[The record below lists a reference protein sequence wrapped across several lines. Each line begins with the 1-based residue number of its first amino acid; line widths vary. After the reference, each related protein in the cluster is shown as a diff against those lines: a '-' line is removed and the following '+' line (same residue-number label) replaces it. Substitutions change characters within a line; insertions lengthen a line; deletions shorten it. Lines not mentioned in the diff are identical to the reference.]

1 MEADNITNPYLPT
14 LMDNP
19 LRLAA
24 VFTWYALHYI
34 LPDNS
39 FPVLGRFFRK
49 TRAGIL
55 HMINPRVSTKANICR
70 GAYLGNLR
78 NISISGKSGIGPR
91 FKMHNVILEMGSDIM
106 MAEDVLVMGGGHR
119 FDRLDIPMGKQGDIA
134 KTQLTIESDVW
145 IGTRAII
152 LAKNTTIGHGAIIGA
167 GAVVTRSVPPYAIVG
182 GNPARIIRY
191 RDGSQNQ
198 TQRVEELRQGCT
210 K

>member
-1 MEADNITNPYLPT
+1 MEADNITIPYLPT

-145 IGTRAII
+145 LSLIHI
-152 LAKNTTIGHGAIIGA
+152 
-167 GAVVTRSVPPYAIVG
+167 
-182 GNPARIIRY
+182 
-191 RDGSQNQ
+191 
-198 TQRVEELRQGCT
+198 
-210 K
+210 